1 MTIQAIYPLTWPIG
15 VARTSEWQRG
25 AGPNQMPAGKI
36 RRQLIYELDML
47 GVRDATVSTNVAV
60 RRDGLPYSGQAA
72 PQDPGVVLSFTRKGV
87 DIAMACDRWKTV
99 DANLR
104 AIGLTIEAIRGMER
118 WGVNDA
124 IERAFRGYAEL
135 PAQSIITPPP
145 ATRDWW
151 DVLEVQPTA
160 SVEVIKGA
168 YNRLL
173 HKVHPDKAG
182 GSDAAF
188 MELQRAYKTALE
200 ARQ

>member
-1 MTIQAIYPLTWPIG
+1 MNIQAIYPLTWPIG
-15 VARTSEWQRG
+15 VARTPESRRTS
-25 AGPNQMPAGKI
+25 GPNQMPSGRI
-36 RRQLIYELDML
+36 RSQLIYELDKL
-47 GVRDATVSTNVAV
+47 GVPAATVSTNVAV

-72 PQDPGVVLSFTRKGV
+72 PADPGVVLAFSRKGV

-135 PAQSIITPPP
+135 PANSIITPPP
-145 ATRDWW
+145 ASRNWW
-151 DVLEVQPTA
+151 DVLEVQETA

-182 GSDAAF
+182 GSDIAF
-188 MELQRAYKTALE
+188 MELQAAYKAALE
-200 ARQ
+200 ARR